1 MCISPNC
8 HCVES
13 FYLFS
18 CSTGEKTF
26 TLFPPSDV
34 AFLPVKKVRTCAY
47 RLKSQRDLSC
57 ANDNGPRRYLSSD
70 LELDPSNVS
79 TGTFL
84 ALKRLLLNIH
94 DHLALNSIGNS
105 KNCCK
110 ANNLS
115 VQWRYIIMCE
125 VCMKISFVDPDFP
138 WIGID
143 PDEITTEESFPL
155 SEHSSPV
162 RCHVN
167 AGEILYIPSM
177 WYHRVSLTK
186 LTIAIEYWYE
196 QDFNFR

>member
-34 AFLPVKKVRTCAY
+34 AFLPVKKVRTCTY

-79 TGTFL
+79 TGT
-84 ALKRLLLNIH
+84 
-94 DHLALNSIGNS
+94 S

-143 PDEITTEESFPL
+143 PESRPKNL
-155 SEHSSPV
+155 SLCQSIQV
-162 RCHVN
+162 
-167 AGEILYIPSM
+167 LYDVM
-177 WYHRVSLTK
+177 
-186 LTIAIEYWYE
+186 
-196 QDFNFR
+196 